1 MDSALKMLGSAVN
14 TPAAPAA
21 AAEADVRAFVARC
34 VVVLPVG
41 GEGSRLRSLASAE
54 NVQKNALRLPG
65 GDTMLERAVRMY
77 CEAGFR
83 RFVALVY
90 HHAESIKDVLGDG
103 SGLGVEVRYSHD
115 PAIPVGRG
123 GAIRNAYEQGFL
135 TAADHLVVHN
145 PDDVI
150 VDYPGSFPLDV
161 VHAHLAGARAG
172 AIATAVVVDGA
183 RVPYTGLR
191 VDRGVIEEVV
201 AYPFVP
207 IPAHVGVTA
216 FASEAAPYFLTLF
229 DLSRKMDF
237 ESELFPVLVERRQL
251 QAFQIDH
258 RHWLQVNDP
267 KSFSALAQRLRAEAE
282 RTP

>member
-1 MDSALKMLGSAVN
+1 MLGSAIN
-14 TPAAPAA
+14 TPAERAA
-21 AAEADVRAFVARC
+21 AAAADVRAFVERC

-65 GDTMLERAVRMY
+65 GDTMLERVVRMY
-77 CEAGFR
+77 RAAGFA
-83 RFVALVY
+83 RFLALVY
-90 HHAESIKDVLGDG
+90 HHAESIKEVLGDG
-103 SGLGVEVRYSHD
+103 ADLGVEVRYSHD

-123 GAIRNAYEQGFL
+123 GAIRNAYEHGFL
-135 TAADHLVVHN
+135 AAADHLIVHN

-150 VDYPGSFPLDV
+150 IDYPGSFPLDIV
-161 VHAHLAGARAG
+161 QAHLAGARAG
-172 AIATAVVVDGA
+172 AVATAVVVDGA

-191 VDRGVIEEVV
+191 VDRGVIAEVV

-207 IPAHVGVTA
+207 IPAHIGVTA
-216 FASEAAPYFLTLF
+216 FGSEAASYFLTVF

-237 ESELFPVLVERRQL
+237 ESELFPILVERRQL
-251 QAFQIDH
+251 HAFQIEH

-267 KSFSALAQRLRAEAE
+267 KSFTALMQRLQAEADAAQ
-282 RTP
+282 